1 MKKIYL
7 LILFNIFFLLS
18 YNSWSSSKNYV
29 SDINPFNLDGSINV
43 VVEIPAGTIEKW
55 EISKDGSQI
64 KQEINENKKRV
75 IDYLAYP
82 FNYGFIPQ
90 TYLPASEGGDG
101 DPLDIII
108 IGESVE
114 RGSVL
119 KVKPIGTIILLDNNQ
134 IDSKVIGLMINDL
147 NISSSNSVGD
157 LEKNYSGV
165 MEIIKL
171 WIQNYKGEIL
181 EIKRILGRNGTK
193 NYINTYHEKFLLE
206 NK

>member
-1 MKKIYL
+1 MHRMNCKLFHI
-7 LILFNIFFLLS
+7 ILRAPKTEGQKRYVDTVN
-18 YNSWSSSKNYV
+18 KN
-29 SDINPFNLDGSINV
+29 DIVFSIG
-43 VVEIPAGTIEKW
+43 PAGTGKTF
-55 EISKDGSQI
+55 
-64 KQEINENKKRV
+64 
-75 IDYLAYP
+75 L
-82 FNYGFIPQ
+82 
-90 TYLPASEGGDG
+90 
-101 DPLDIII
+101 
-108 IGESVE
+108 SVAFA
-114 RGSVL
+114 GAA
-119 KVKPIGTIILLDNNQ
+119 LDNNQ

>member
-1 MKKIYL
+1 MKKIYF

-18 YNSWSSSKNYV
+18 FKSWAESKNYI
-29 SDINPFNLDGSINV
+29 SEINPFNLDGSINA
-43 VVEIPAGTIEKW
+43 VVEIPAGTLEKW
-55 EISKDGSQI
+55 EVSKDGSQI
-64 KQEINENKKRV
+64 KQEINDNKKRV

-90 TYLPASEGGDG
+90 TFLPGAQGGDG

-108 IGESVE
+108 IGESID

-119 KVKPIGTIILLDNNQ
+119 KVKPIGTIILLDNNE
-134 IDSKVIGLMINDL
+134 IDSKVIGLMVNDL
-147 NISSSNSVGD
+147 NISSSNSIGD

-171 WIQNYKGEIL
+171 WMQNYKGEIL
-181 EIKRILGRNGTK
+181 EIKRILGRKATK
-193 NYINTYHEKFLLE
+193 DYIKTYHKKFLSI